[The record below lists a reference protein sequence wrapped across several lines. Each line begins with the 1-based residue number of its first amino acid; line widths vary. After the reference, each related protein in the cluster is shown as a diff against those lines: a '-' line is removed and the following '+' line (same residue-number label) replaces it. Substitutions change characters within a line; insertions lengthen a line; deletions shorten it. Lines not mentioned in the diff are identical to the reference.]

1 MRKRIFDVNVQ
12 GGFGRSPA
20 LVITGGQSGWGDGQN
35 FSSGDV
41 WLRER
46 RGATISRPGPP
57 RRPAREV
64 LSSHETNGYKT
75 LFLLGESLHM
85 QNRTQVCS
93 RPKSASVGLPRRCNG
108 AETATGSA
116 RSVERG
122 VCKETRKPGNQSST
136 PPWLQQRKQTQR
148 PRCPFGRSHVIV
160 HVDPHIA

>member
-46 RGATISRPGPP
+46 RGATFSRPGPP

-75 LFLLGESLHM
+75 LFLLGESQSPHAKP
-85 QNRTQVCS
+85 N
-93 RPKSASVGLPRRCNG
+93 ASL
-108 AETATGSA
+108 
-116 RSVERG
+116 
-122 VCKETRKPGNQSST
+122 QSSEIDFS
-136 PPWLQQRKQTQR
+136 WLAPALQRR
-148 PRCPFGRSHVIV
+148 
-160 HVDPHIA
+160 